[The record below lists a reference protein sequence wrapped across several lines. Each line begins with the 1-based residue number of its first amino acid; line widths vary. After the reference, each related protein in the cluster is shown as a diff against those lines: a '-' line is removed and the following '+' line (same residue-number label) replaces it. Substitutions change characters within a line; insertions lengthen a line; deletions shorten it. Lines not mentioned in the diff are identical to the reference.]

1 MQLIQSIR
9 KAGYVNIK
17 DGKVQSAHEVHV
29 CEQGGATEPVRLVT
43 GHGRDSEDAGAPE
56 TPTLP
61 KDHSPLRQSDED

>member
-29 CEQGGATEPVRLVT
+29 CEQEGAAEPVQPVT
-43 GHGRDSEDAGAPE
+43 SHGKDS
-56 TPTLP
+56 
-61 KDHSPLRQSDED
+61 